1 LPVPVFIAP
10 LPSPVTVAPVWS
22 LLSWRMTQPGY
33 SRRLSALRFLGVPI
47 NYGEQWFTARSRLM
61 SMNGATPEDDG
72 CGEHGRVHTG

>member
-1 LPVPVFIAP
+1 
-10 LPSPVTVAPVWS
+10 
-22 LLSWRMTQPGY
+22 MTQPGY